1 MPGHEIIVIG
11 ASAGGVEAVRELV
24 ASLPSGLPAA
34 IFIVIHIPPHTTSFM
49 PEIINRVQ
57 KQHNGRSLRAVH
69 PQNGELIQ
77 HGRIYI
83 APPDYHMLIKPGYI
97 SLVQGPHENGTR
109 PAVDPLFRTAAKA
122 YKRRVVGV
130 VLTGMLDDGTAGL
143 IDVKELGGVAVV
155 QDPND
160 AQYEGMPKS
169 AIQQVDADYI
179 LPLSSIAPVLV
190 RLAHE
195 PAIEEGEKLMTDDRE
210 LEIEPDIIE
219 LDGAALRLSSPGTN
233 TNITCP
239 DCGGV
244 LSQLHE
250 RDLLQF
256 RCQIGH
262 AWSVSSLQAEHF
274 KQVEQALWE
283 AIRTLEERAKLM
295 HQMAKNADS
304 KNRSFSAKRYQMLGQ
319 EAEQR
324 SDMLRQVLFQ
334 GQLPAL
340 NSPDGTDQGSN
351 ENQTWANFKV
361 VVLIAAAGGLKALSQ
376 LLLDLPPNFKAA
388 IIVVQHLDTRPD
400 YDLLTDTLNRS
411 TMFPLVQAQ
420 TGELLQLGCVYV
432 APLNSHLF
440 VTPNGAFCLSQAVFA
455 GLAHPS
461 ADLLLQSVAAS
472 FKQQAIAVILSGTG
486 NDGKMGIQAIHQMG
500 GKVIAQDES
509 TAEFFALPQAAIATG
524 QVDFVLSIDAIA
536 STLVNLVM
544 AEVTE

>member
-1 MPGHEIIVIG
+1 MPGHDIIVIG

-24 ASLPSGLPAA
+24 ASLPSDLQAA
-34 IFIVIHIPPHTTSFM
+34 IFIVIHISPHTTSFL
-49 PEIINRVQ
+49 PEILNRVQ
-57 KQHNGRSLRAVH
+57 KQHNGEFLRAAH

-77 HGRIYI
+77 RGRIYI

-97 SLVQGPHENGTR
+97 RLVQGPHENGTR

-143 IDVKELGGVAVV
+143 IDVKEFGGVAVV

-160 AQYEGMPKS
+160 AQYEGMPRS
-169 AIQQVDADYI
+169 AIEQVDADYI

-190 RLAHE
+190 CLAHE
-195 PAIEEGEKLMTDDRE
+195 PAIEEGEKLMTGDRKI
-210 LEIEPDIIE
+210 EIEPDIVE
-219 LDGAALRLSSPGTN
+219 LDGAALRESSPGIN
-233 TNITCP
+233 TNLTCP
-239 DCGGV
+239 DCGGT
-244 LSQLHE
+244 LSQLHD
-250 RDLLQF
+250 RNLLQF

-274 KQVEQALWE
+274 KQVEKALWE
-283 AIRTLEERAKLM
+283 AIRTLDERAKLM
-295 HQMAKNADS
+295 RQMAKNADS
-304 KNRSFSAKRYQMLGQ
+304 KNRSFSAKRYQDLAR

-324 SDMLRQVLFQ
+324 SDMLRQTLFQ
-334 GQLPAL
+334 GQLPAV
-340 NSPDGTDQGSN
+340 NSPDGTSFEANQ
-351 ENQTWANFKV
+351 NQTWANFKV

-376 LLLDLPPNFKAA
+376 ILLDLPPNFNAA

-411 TMFPLVQAQ
+411 TIFPLVQVQA
-420 TGELLQLGCVYV
+420 GELLQLGCVYI

-461 ADLLLQSVAAS
+461 ADLLLQSVGAS

-486 NDGKMGIQAIHQMG
+486 NDGAMGIQAIHQMG

-509 TAEFFALPQAAIATG
+509 TAEFFALPHAAIATG

-544 AEVTE
+544 AEVTK